1 MRDLLK
7 RYAMI
12 LSYLSHSVLST
23 VLDTAIVWLLLRGT
37 ELDIVRANTC
47 GVVAGF
53 VLGFLLD
60 IKRTFRTN
68 YSPATFAVYFGTFL
82 LGLGLANVLISAAFN
97 AVGGILPEALA
108 FLVSKGVS
116 IVVPFF
122 AMYFV
127 RKFAYGAIERRNRG
141 E

>member
-23 VLDTAIVWLLLRGT
+23 LLDTAIVWLLLRGT
-37 ELDIVRANTC
+37 ELDIVPANTC

-68 YSPATFAVYFGTFL
+68 YSPAAFAVYFGTFL
-82 LGLGLANVLISAAFN
+82 LGLALANVLISSTYD
-97 AVGGILPEALA
+97 AVSGVLPQTLA

-127 RKFAYGAIERRNRG
+127 RKFAYAAIERRNRG